1 MQTASEGNRDP
12 EEDSDSTNKNEE
24 QPEQIQSNSVD
35 DQIKPGVQ
43 TQPTTDDT
51 QP

>member
-1 MQTASEGNRDP
+1 MQTASKGNRDP
-12 EEDSDSTNKNEE
+12 QEDSGSTSKNEE

>member
-12 EEDSDSTNKNEE
+12 LEGSDSTSKNEE

>member
-12 EEDSDSTNKNEE
+12 LEGSDSTSKNEE
-24 QPEQIQSNSVD
+24 QPGQKQSNSAD

-43 TQPTTDDT
+43 TQPKTDDT